1 MNDDLCPCRSR
12 ILPSWKII
20 AQFGDWLEQHTRL
33 PDDWQAKIRSRLL
46 EQAASALSG
55 SERAD
60 ILGVVRRRQA
70 ELERIK
76 DQRIQLGSID
86 ARVGELSKAAIEL
99 INLASDWRDASALER
114 AEATQALVETV
125 FYDPLEQRIVGVSI
139 RQKYRDVLVSTS
151 GGETPE

>member
-1 MNDDLCPCRSR
+1 MYQVAN
-12 ILPSWKII
+12 
-20 AQFGDWLEQHTRL
+20 T
-33 PDDWQAKIRSRLL
+33 
-46 EQAASALSG
+46 G

-60 ILGVVRRRQA
+60 ILGVVRRREA

-76 DQRIQLGSID
+76 DMYQLGDIDRAEYLARMREVQAALSSLRQRIQLGSVD
-86 ARVGELSKAAIEL
+86 VRVGELSRAAMEL

-151 GGETPE
+151 GGEIPE

>member
-1 MNDDLCPCRSR
+1 VWEPHYYGNRFRDRAEEKRRQAQTGYRCRCRELNDDLCPCRSR

-76 DQRIQLGSID
+76 DMYQLGTST
-86 ARVGELSKAAIEL
+86 VPST
-99 INLASDWRDASALER
+99 WRACGR
-114 AEATQALVETV
+114 C
-125 FYDPLEQRIVGVSI
+125 R
-139 RQKYRDVLVSTS
+139 RR
-151 GGETPE
+151 